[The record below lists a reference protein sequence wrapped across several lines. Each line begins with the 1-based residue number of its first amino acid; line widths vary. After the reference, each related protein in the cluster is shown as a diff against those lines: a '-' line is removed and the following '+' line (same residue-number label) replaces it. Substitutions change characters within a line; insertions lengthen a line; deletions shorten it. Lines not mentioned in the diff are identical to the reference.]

1 LPIGYTDLKCSETAK
16 SLLVHIFS
24 ENLSMKSNE
33 QSIKEGNEMSIE
45 QNLERIANGVEELVK
60 LAKSNPA
67 PVALGRPKSQ
77 VAAPSAAPAP
87 APDVDPITGAP
98 VAVVTQ
104 EQLHEKLQD
113 YMGKFQIEGPEG
125 VKAIM
130 IKHGANKAKPTIT
143 SIPPA
148 NYSALV
154 KEIEEKLKG
163 K

>member
-1 LPIGYTDLKCSETAK
+1 MT
-16 SLLVHIFS
+16 V
-24 ENLSMKSNE
+24 
-33 QSIKEGNEMSIE
+33 E

-77 VAAPSAAPAP
+77 VATPATPAAAPT
-87 APDVDPITGAP
+87 PDVDPITGSP
-98 VAVVTQ
+98 VATVTQ

-125 VKAIM
+125 VKALM
-130 IKHGANKAKPTIT
+130 IKHGANKAKPTVT

-154 KEIEEKLKG
+154 KEIEEKSAAII
-163 K
+163 

>member
-1 LPIGYTDLKCSETAK
+1 
-16 SLLVHIFS
+16 
-24 ENLSMKSNE
+24 
-33 QSIKEGNEMSIE
+33 MSIE

-77 VAAPSAAPAP
+77 VATPATPAAAPT
-87 APDVDPITGAP
+87 PDVDPITGSP
-98 VAVVTQ
+98 VATVTQ

-130 IKHGANKAKPTIT
+130 INCDSSQTF
-143 SIPPA
+143 
-148 NYSALV
+148 N
-154 KEIEEKLKG
+154 
-163 K
+163 

>member
-1 LPIGYTDLKCSETAK
+1 
-16 SLLVHIFS
+16 
-24 ENLSMKSNE
+24 
-33 QSIKEGNEMSIE
+33 MSIE

-67 PVALGRPKSQ
+67 PVALGRPKNQ
-77 VAAPSAAPAP
+77 VAAPVAAPAP
-87 APDVDPITGAP
+87 AEDPITGAP
-98 VAVVTQ
+98 VATVTQ

>member
-1 LPIGYTDLKCSETAK
+1 MT
-16 SLLVHIFS
+16 V
-24 ENLSMKSNE
+24 
-33 QSIKEGNEMSIE
+33 E

-67 PVALGRPKSQ
+67 PVALGRPKGQ
-77 VAAPSAAPAP
+77 VATPATPAAAPAP

-98 VAVVTQ
+98 VAAVTQ

-143 SIPPA
+143 TIPPA

>member
-1 LPIGYTDLKCSETAK
+1 
-16 SLLVHIFS
+16 
-24 ENLSMKSNE
+24 
-33 QSIKEGNEMSIE
+33 MSIE

-77 VAAPSAAPAP
+77 VATPATPAAAPT
-87 APDVDPITGAP
+87 PDVDPITGSP
-98 VAVVTQ
+98 VATVTQ

-125 VKAIM
+125 VKALM

>member
-1 LPIGYTDLKCSETAK
+1 MT
-16 SLLVHIFS
+16 V
-24 ENLSMKSNE
+24 
-33 QSIKEGNEMSIE
+33 E

-60 LAKSNPA
+60 LVKSNPA
-67 PVALGRPKSQ
+67 PVALGRPKGQ
-77 VAAPSAAPAP
+77 VAAPAAAPT
-87 APDVDPITGAP
+87 PDVDPITGAP
-98 VAVVTQ
+98 VAAVTQ
-104 EQLHEKLQD
+104 EQLHGKLQD

>member
-1 LPIGYTDLKCSETAK
+1 
-16 SLLVHIFS
+16 
-24 ENLSMKSNE
+24 
-33 QSIKEGNEMSIE
+33 MSIE
-45 QNLERIANGVEELVK
+45 QNIERIANGVEELVR

-67 PVALGRPKSQ
+67 PVALGRPGRNATPPPP
-77 VAAPSAAPAP
+77 AAAL

-98 VAVVTQ
+98 VVAVTQ

-113 YMGKFQIEGPEG
+113 YMGKFQIEGPDG
-125 VKAIM
+125 VKALM
-130 IKHGANKAKPTIT
+130 IRHGANKAKPTIT
-143 SIPPA
+143 SIPAA